1 MTVGSINLSQIWLQ
15 ISKYQYQLF
24 LLIVVL
30 LILYLLAFAADLTWR
45 LLPSGETQN
54 QTQQIGASTK
64 AVSSS
69 GSTRINLAKLK
80 QLNLFG
86 DLDAEETV
94 AQQEVTSAPETRLNL
109 ILSGVVATNDPAI
122 AAAIIENRGLQNTY
136 GINDEIDGTNAE
148 LAEVFADRVIIKNGP
163 RRETLMLDGLD
174 YSQNGPVNSAKQ
186 DTNTQDRGDLRV
198 TRDMVREMSRPSP
211 APVRSVP
218 EEVIES
224 TQELRSNP
232 TGFAD
237 FISIS
242 RHVEDGQIVG
252 FKISPGKKPSLFK
265 KAGFVAGDIVTEI
278 NGLDLTDPQQAL
290 EALAELRA
298 APFLQLTIDRGE
310 ELLTFDLDFPD
321 PEEEQDI

>member
-24 LLIVVL
+24 LLVVVL
-30 LILYLLAFAADLTWR
+30 LVLYLLAFAADLTWR
-45 LLPSGETQN
+45 LLPNGESGN
-54 QTQQIGASTK
+54 QVEQIGASAK
-64 AVSSS
+64 AENSS
-69 GSTRINLAKLK
+69 GSARINLAKLK
-80 QLNLFG
+80 KLNLFG
-86 DLDAEETV
+86 DLDAKEVVE
-94 AQQEVTSAPETRLNL
+94 QQEVTSAPETRLNL
-109 ILSGVVATNDPAI
+109 ILSGVVATNDPAM

-148 LAEVFADRVIIKNGP
+148 LVEVFADRVIIKNGP
-163 RRETLMLDGLD
+163 RRETLMLDGVD
-174 YSQNGPVNSAKQ
+174 FSNNGPVDSSEQSSGGMKI
-186 DTNTQDRGDLRV
+186 
-198 TRDMVREMSRPSP
+198 TRDMVREMPRPRQAS
-211 APVRSVP
+211 VRSVP
-218 EEVIES
+218 KEVIES
-224 TQELRSNP
+224 TKELRSNP
-232 TGFAD
+232 AGFTD

-242 RHVEDGQIVG
+242 RHVKSGQIIG

-290 EALAELRA
+290 EALAEIRE